1 MFLYTFEAGSLSS
14 LFSSINSEVDNACF
28 SVDVDQF
35 NPNRLG
41 NVKKIGFIAKLGSDG
56 KFDFDVMDTV
66 IQYRQIQ
73 AEVFIQVPHDFDMEP
88 RDLLVLANSV
98 DANVILMPPAAGA
111 GQEDWALWQEL
122 TLRYADAM
130 LSFNPFSKELLP
142 VTSYV
147 QYMIMRV
154 TGYKPATLTDDPMMK
169 HFFEDGMDV
178 PVMDAIKSALD
189 IKIFD
194 THGGPEAFES
204 FVHGTL
210 AGLYDR
216 VEERS
221 QDVSQTFISWVDEAQ
236 VDHVGYVMTS
246 FMNALG
252 ITDKPFLD
260 LMIDMAS
267 DARKADLPIL
277 KTIREHLVPENREK
291 IPSVY
296 FEDNDV
302 SLESLTDQCTVVY
315 DFLSRVVPA

>member
-14 LFSSINSEVDNACF
+14 LFSSLSSDVDNACF

-35 NPNRLG
+35 SPNRLN

-73 AEVFIQVPHDFDMEP
+73 AEVFVQVPHDFAMEP

-98 DANVILMPPAAGA
+98 DANVILMPPAVDAGLEA
-111 GQEDWALWQEL
+111 WELWQQL

-130 LSFNPFSKELLP
+130 LGFNPFAKELLP

-154 TGYKPATLTDDPMMK
+154 AGYQPATLTDDPMMK
-169 HFFEDGMDV
+169 HFFEDGMNV
-178 PVMDAIKSALD
+178 PVMDAIKAALD
-189 IKIFD
+189 IKIHD
-194 THGGPEAFES
+194 AHGGKQGFES

-221 QDVSQTFISWVDEAQ
+221 QDVSQTFISWIDEAE
-236 VDHVGYVMTS
+236 VDHVGYVMTA

-267 DARKADLPIL
+267 DARKADQPIL
-277 KTIREHLVPENREK
+277 KTIREHLAPAGRDK
-291 IPSVY
+291 IPSIY
-296 FEDNDV
+296 FEDTDV
-302 SLESLTDQCTVVY
+302 TVESLSDQCTLVY
-315 DFLSRVVPA
+315 DFLSRIIPA